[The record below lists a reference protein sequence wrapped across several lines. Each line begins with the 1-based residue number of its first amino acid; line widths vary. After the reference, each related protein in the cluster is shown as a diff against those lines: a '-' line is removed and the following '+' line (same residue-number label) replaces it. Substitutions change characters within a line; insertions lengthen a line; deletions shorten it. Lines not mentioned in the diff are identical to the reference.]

1 LVSVVAAFCIL
12 TSLEEKG
19 MFNLGLPTFDIPGL
33 SFLEETAN
41 AYLGESG
48 LGLDKDEEGN
58 GPVAAAGGVEVHF
71 LDVGQA
77 QSVFIRGPKKT
88 ALIDAG
94 ENNQGGDVLQYLE
107 KQGVTKLDYVIGTH
121 PHSDHI
127 GGLDTV
133 IAGMEVGAVILPEI
147 PGEIV
152 PATVTYT
159 DLLEAIDAKGLRI
172 TQAVPGKTYSLG
184 GGATLAVL
192 APLAEYADLNNM
204 SVCSRLDYGE
214 TSFLFTGDAEKE
226 AEATML
232 ERDARLAANVLD
244 AGHHGSGT
252 STSQAFLDAVSPS
265 VAVISCGLD
274 NSYGHPHREVM
285 ERLQAMGVTVYRT
298 DLNGAV
304 VVTSDG
310 DSLSVQTEK

>member
-1 LVSVVAAFCIL
+1 
-12 TSLEEKG
+12 

-48 LGLDKDEEGN
+48 LGLDKDEEGS

-172 TQAVPGKTYSLG
+172 TQAVPGKTYSLAAG
-184 GGATLAVL
+184 PRWRCWRRWRSTPISTTCRCVPGWTTAKR
-192 APLAEYADLNNM
+192 P
-204 SVCSRLDYGE
+204 
-214 TSFLFTGDAEKE
+214 SFSPVTPRRKRKQLCW
-226 AEATML
+226 
-232 ERDARLAANVLD
+232 
-244 AGHHGSGT
+244 SGT
-252 STSQAFLDAVSPS
+252 QGLRRMCWTRGTTAAARPPARRFWTPCRPPWPLSPAASTTPT
-265 VAVISCGLD
+265 GTPT
-274 NSYGHPHREVM
+274 GR
-285 ERLQAMGVTVYRT
+285 
-298 DLNGAV
+298 
-304 VVTSDG
+304 
-310 DSLSVQTEK
+310 